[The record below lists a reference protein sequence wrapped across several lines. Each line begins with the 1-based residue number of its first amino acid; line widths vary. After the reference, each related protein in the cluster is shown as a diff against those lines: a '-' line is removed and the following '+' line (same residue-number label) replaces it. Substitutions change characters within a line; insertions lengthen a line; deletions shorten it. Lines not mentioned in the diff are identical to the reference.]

1 MGRKRRSGLLISK
14 VEMSE
19 IFYGKIIII
28 VNQAFG
34 EKRTKPSWRPW
45 RKLFLKYLKYKHA
58 LNSFFTKASS

>member
-1 MGRKRRSGLLISK
+1 MEQTVLGRKRRSGLLISK

-34 EKRTKPSWRPW
+34 EKRTKP
-45 RKLFLKYLKYKHA
+45 FI
-58 LNSFFTKASS
+58 